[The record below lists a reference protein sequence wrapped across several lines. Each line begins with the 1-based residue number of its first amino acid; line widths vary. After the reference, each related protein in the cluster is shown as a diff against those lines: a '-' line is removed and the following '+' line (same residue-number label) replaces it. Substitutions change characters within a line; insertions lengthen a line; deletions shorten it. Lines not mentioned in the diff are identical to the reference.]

1 MVGHWWRA
9 GGGDARPPQFAAT
22 ACWWGRT
29 TCAPTPS
36 SPQRRWGGVRRSVR
50 ADGGK
55 DARDEGA
62 KQDTAVSTTAG
73 AASRPSRR
81 RSNPGGRATRTIFVR
96 GHTPRR
102 ELIAYFCCPIYT
114 DLHITRAHCS
124 VPTCT
129 AHDVPQ
135 SVTLARRH
143 ARNLHANACRGSQ
156 TRCKPHGSRGRVPK
170 QLLQHGDAIA
180 RATRCCG
187 VQTMRAATC
196 CMARAPRVAA
206 RALEVLQ

>member
-1 MVGHWWRA
+1 MVARG

-156 TRCKPHGSRGRVPK
+156 TRCKSHRIARPRSNSASNATPSRAPPAAAACK
-170 QLLQHGDAIA
+170 QL
-180 RATRCCG
+180 
-187 VQTMRAATC
+187 RAATC

-206 RALEVLQ
+206 RALLVLK